1 MMLKFWSSN
10 LSHDLIRNYI
20 NSLQILAILKRGF
33 KEIPTE
39 AKNYIEFE
47 ENFLVCC
54 EEFHLPLRLVSM
66 VNENENASFIHAFI
80 PKQFHS
86 FLSNGIYK
94 LNNYLKL
101 KEKK

>member
-1 MMLKFWSSN
+1 MMLKFWASN

-47 ENFLVCC
+47 ENFFSL
-54 EEFHLPLRLVSM
+54 L
-66 VNENENASFIHAFI
+66 
-80 PKQFHS
+80 
-86 FLSNGIYK
+86 
-94 LNNYLKL
+94 
-101 KEKK
+101 